1 MKKAGACIQ
10 YIWVKRT
17 IAYRCRAVREDD
29 GCQARTGIEGICG
42 HSEWTPLVGL
52 LMCAGEQG
60 QCGALSLKHVSSQFP
75 IDVSPSGSSMD
86 LNPQFCSP
94 LSGISVTLLGRTG
107 CSSAHASLRTLACTM
122 DANVATRMD
131 AVRAGMGFR
140 FLCNGRTCRGWMEL
154 AAAGF
159 VPLTPIQLKSP
170 PTAGTARPATA
181 APTKLHRVLVW
192 VRSPYAEGDLMKFQA
207 MH

>member
-1 MKKAGACIQ
+1 
-10 YIWVKRT
+10 
-17 IAYRCRAVREDD
+17 
-29 GCQARTGIEGICG
+29 
-42 HSEWTPLVGL
+42 
-52 LMCAGEQG
+52 MCAGEQG